1 MRTPPRSARAR
12 ARARRASHGLH
23 LLRARLVPLQNRN
36 ALVFPSTETND
47 GRVVLKT
54 ETEDLRAATL
64 AFVLGMRSEN
74 QKPLPLGG
82 DGLPLYNGHNVG
94 QNSRLMPGMAGTER
108 FQQLCS
114 LEYLQAYYKQVFGPP
129 MTYVTLGE
137 DIANVVDTAKL
148 EGMPGSDAQIADE
161 VHQGI
166 FTRDLGPFLKGK
178 GVKTALI
185 NCTKD
190 NLPQQKAGDVNAKH
204 VQPYSVS
211 RNMGDEAAFEALE
224 EKLTEVGLTD
234 WRPDGIVLSK
244 GVNDPSDKMSD
255 EYLEARDGQLY
266 NVRVQGPAIGTTW
279 TGERSMET
287 LPMDKVFVVIIADVW
302 FNEGSPEGLKKI
314 QDSCPSCKAYEQY
327 RKDALEKVF
336 DETKF
341 KADQK
346 DVYTGKTKETA
357 LLTNFRIEAST
368 SAEMINYSKF
378 KSGQTRASA
387 GSKRRRL
394 DGKSRMGLEI
404 CEQFGEYIVGGWQ
417 VGNVLD
423 TSASRAAMPQG
434 SNIGVRT
441 APNSSALNINVNIG
455 WCSADFL
462 CRSYNNAEGAIKPR
476 YVKTAYEQE
485 MMYVNKQMTKEQWKQ
500 TKGPLFGKGLP
511 AAPTPIPAV

>member
-12 ARARRASHGLH
+12 SRARRASHGLH

-64 AFVLGMRSEN
+64 AFVLGMRSED
-74 QKPLPLGG
+74 QRPLPSLVGG
-82 DGLPLYNGHNVG
+82 DGQAIYNGHNVG
-94 QNSRLMPGMAGTER
+94 QNSRIMPGMAGTER

-114 LEYLQAYYKQVFGPP
+114 LEYLQAYYKQVLGPL
-129 MTYVTLGE
+129 TATIKLGE
-137 DIANVVDTAKL
+137 DMAHALDTAKVR
-148 EGMPGSDAQIADE
+148 EGMDGSDAATVE
-161 VHQGI
+161 GVYQGI

-178 GVKTALI
+178 GGKTALV

-190 NLPQQKAGDVNAKH
+190 NLPQLDDKTKKH

-211 RNMGDEAAFEALE
+211 RNMGDDEAFEALE
-224 EKLTEVGLTD
+224 KELTAVGLTD

-302 FNEGSPEGLKKI
+302 FDIGESDVESRIDADRTGY
-314 QDSCPSCKAYEQY
+314 DAY
-327 RKDALEKVF
+327 RKACLAEEFLKEDFKEKQ
-336 DETKF
+336 
-341 KADQK
+341 KA
-346 DVYTGKTKETA
+346 VYTGNKKERA

-368 SAEMINYSKF
+368 SAEMINYSQY
-378 KSGQTRASA
+378 KSAQSRTSA
-387 GSKRRRL
+387 GGKRRRL
-394 DGKSRMGLEI
+394 DGRSRMGLEI
-404 CEQFGEYIVGGWQ
+404 CNKFGEYIVGGWQ
-417 VGNVLD
+417 VGTVLD

-476 YVKTAYEQE
+476 YRKTEYDQE
-485 MMYVNKQMTKEQWKQ
+485 MMYVNKQMTKKQWEQ
-500 TKGPLFGKGLP
+500 TEGALGAYSGAGGDDLNP
-511 AAPTPIPAV
+511 VE